1 MVLVFLPRFANTVYS
16 EEGNTLLF
24 LDEISPAMYNAD
36 VSQTLTS
43 SILITH
49 LVSICDTNINNFR
62 RLKSN

>member
-1 MVLVFLPRFANTVYS
+1 M
-16 EEGNTLLF
+16 LLF

-62 RLKSN
+62 SLKSI